1 MGVRKTWKNLLD
13 RRDVLIVDVETTGLS
28 NQDEVIEIAVMNTQG
43 DTLFDSLVF
52 PKNEVSSVASAIHGL
67 TRALLRKKGAPP
79 WRKVHKEVVGLLDE
93 AQCVLAWNAPFDKR
107 LLKNTARK
115 YRKKW
120 PDLPWRDL
128 LRDYRKLRPDVSAKL
143 CDAAS
148 REGVASER
156 KHRARDDCKT
166 ALEVMRKCSRRRKKR
181 Q

>member
-43 DTLFDSLVF
+43 DTLFDSLVS
-52 PKNEVSSVASAIHGL
+52 P
-67 TRALLRKKGAPP
+67 RKKGAPP
-79 WRKVHKEVVGLLDE
+79 WRKVHKDVVGLLE
-93 AQCVLAWNAPFDKR
+93 KAQCVLAWNAPFDKR

-120 PDLPWRDL
+120 SKLPWRDL
-128 LRDYRKLRPDVSAKL
+128 LRDYRKLRPDMSAKL

-148 REGVASER
+148 REGVISER

-166 ALEVMRKCSRRRKKR
+166 ALEVMRKCSRRRKK
-181 Q
+181 